1 MSRTLSLYL
10 GRQFLVATLAAYGTL
25 LAVILLI
32 DTGELLRRAASRPDA
47 SFSIVFGLALLHL
60 PTLGAQA
67 LPFAVLFGA
76 IFALVRLTRGHEL
89 AVVRAAGVSVWQFLA
104 PGVIAVLALGILDV
118 TVMNPIAALLQIEH
132 ERGVGRYITQRPS
145 LMQVS
150 STGLWLRE
158 ADAAGDHSVMH
169 AASVDPLALRLN
181 TVTVLRFRGEDEFI
195 GRIDAEHATLVE
207 GAWIMAAAWVTG
219 PSRIGERVAEMSVPT
234 VLTASHLRESLTSPE
249 TVSFWQLPRFIS
261 VLEATGLSAL
271 GHRMQWHTLLAR
283 PFVLVAMLLI
293 AAAASL
299 RMTRRG
305 GVTPLVFTGITIGF
319 AFVLLS
325 SVIEALGL
333 GERLPV
339 MLAAW
344 TPASIM
350 LMLGLAML
358 MHLEDG

>member
-10 GRQFLVATLAAYGTL
+10 ARQFLVAVLAAYGVL
-25 LAVILLI
+25 LGVILLI
-32 DTGELLRRAASRPDA
+32 DTGELLRRAANKPDA
-47 SFSIVFGLALLHL
+47 SFGAIFGLALLHL

-76 IFALVRLTRGHEL
+76 IFALVRLTRAHEL

-104 PGVIAVLALGILDV
+104 PGVIAVLALGVVDV
-118 TVMNPIAALLQIEH
+118 TVLNPLAALMQTAH
-132 ERGVGRYITQRPS
+132 ERGVGRYITQQPS
-145 LMQVS
+145 IMQVS

-158 ADAAGDHSVMH
+158 ADAAGDHSVVH
-169 AASVDPLALRLN
+169 AASVDPVALRLN
-181 TVTVLRFRGEDEFI
+181 DVTVLRFKGEDEFI
-195 GRIDAEHATLVE
+195 ARIDAEHATLVD
-207 GAWIMAAAWVTG
+207 GAWTFEDAWLTAPGRV
-219 PSRIGERVAEMSVPT
+219 GERVAALGVPT
-234 VLTASHLRESLTSPE
+234 VLSPGHLRESLTSPD
-249 TVSFWQLPRFIS
+249 TVSFWQLPRFIA

-271 GHRMQWHTLLAR
+271 GHRMQWHSLLAR

-299 RMTRRG
+299 RLTRRG
-305 GVTPLVFTGITIGF
+305 GVTSLVLAGITIGF
-319 AFVLLS
+319 AFILLS
-325 SVIEALGL
+325 NVIEALGL

-344 TPASIM
+344 TPASVM